1 MKFVEFRDVVLK
13 TFNRITAANAEEGA
27 GGWYTVNTS
36 KEDIYEAYQAAF
48 PEGTNEIFRVRA
60 ELEKLAHN

>member
-1 MKFVEFRDVVLK
+1 MTFVAFRDVVSR

-36 KEDIYEAYQAAF
+36 REDIYEAHQAF
-48 PEGTNEIFRVRA
+48 PKPKHRLLTH
-60 ELEKLAHN
+60 KLVTLDTQYSQ